1 MISAA
6 LRPRSF
12 SRAALTGG
20 LLALV
25 ALLGGCF
32 GHSLSFKKVAS
43 ESLAAPAPGQRLTI
57 RNDVGTVTVHA
68 DPSASSVSVE
78 VEKVGKGSSQAE
90 ADKALDEIVV
100 SLAPHPSNQG
110 ELEGFVTHPR
120 GMRRRG
126 YEVNWVVTAPPSVAL
141 YVQTDVGEIEAHGFT
156 AGGRFSSDVGDIAV
170 TDFAG
175 PVDAK
180 SDVGDIRV
188 STSGPI
194 TIRTDVGDVVAHATG
209 AESHSIA
216 VRTDVGA
223 VVLHLDPNW
232 SGKVLAATD
241 VGAVTLA
248 TQSAVREEKRTKH
261 RFEGKI
267 GDASSQASIDVSSD
281 VGSITIAGPSPVG
294 ANPESGAQQQ

>member
-6 LRPRSF
+6 LAPRSF
-12 SRAALTGG
+12 SRATLTGG

-25 ALLGGCF
+25 ALLGGCINS
-32 GHSLSFKKVAS
+32 SLNFKKVAS
-43 ESLAAPAPGQRLTI
+43 ESLSAPAPGQLLTI
-57 RNDVGTVTVHA
+57 RNDVGTITVRA
-68 DPSASSVSVE
+68 DPTASSVSVE
-78 VEKVGKGSSQAE
+78 VEKVGKGSSQVE

-126 YEVNWVVTAPPSVAL
+126 YEVNWVVTAPPTLAL
-141 YVQTDVGEIEAHGFT
+141 RLQTDVGEIEAHGFQ
-156 AGGRFSSDVGDIAV
+156 AGGRFRTDVGNIAV
-170 TDFAG
+170 TDFVG

-180 SDVGDIRV
+180 SDVGDVRV
-188 STSGPI
+188 STSGAI

-209 AESHSIA
+209 AESHSVA
-216 VRTDVGA
+216 VSTDVGA

-232 SGKVLAATD
+232 SGKVVAATD
-241 VGAVTLA
+241 VGSVTLA
-248 TQSAVREEKRTKH
+248 TQTAVREEKRTKH

-267 GDASSQASIDVSSD
+267 GEASTQASIEITSD

-294 ANPESGAQQQ
+294 ADPNTGAQQQ